1 MTVLMLGVGQ
11 MAHLFVPHGVSTKEA
26 LCGRD
31 VPPVNVYYY
40 RIYMVVLLDEDLHSM
55 RVQVLG
61 VHRNNVVNRFHD
73 TPAMLGT

>member
-1 MTVLMLGVGQ
+1 
-11 MAHLFVPHGVSTKEA
+11 
-26 LCGRD
+26 
-31 VPPVNVYYY
+31 
-40 RIYMVVLLDEDLHSM
+40 MVVLLDEDLHSM